1 MATVLDVIRGISQA
15 AANAYDGSHDERYM
29 ADGEAKKAGLRREE
43 GDSVLESRE
52 IDGFNVRFAGNK
64 INILY
69 HAEIKLKETHDRNKF
84 ENTVAASI
92 NDIANYL
99 KREYKKVTG
108 DTLTLTK
115 EGEPDILVQH
125 ISNVRSNCQASC
137 VYKVGNLD
145 GVLPV
150 EEGSSAKEK
159 LDQVTKDWLAYNKN
173 FEIGKGKNHA
183 KNITRKKEQ

>member
-43 GDSVLESRE
+43 GDSVLQSRE
-52 IDGFNVRFAGNK
+52 IDGFNVRFTGNK

-84 ENTVAASI
+84 ESTIAASI

-125 ISNVRSNCQASC
+125 ISNIRSNCQASC
-137 VYKVGNLD
+137 TYKVGNLD

-159 LDQVTKDWLAYNKN
+159 LDQVSKDWLAYNKN

-183 KNITRKKEQ
+183 TNVTRKKEQ

>member
-43 GDSVLESRE
+43 GDSVLQSRE
-52 IDGFNVRFAGNK
+52 IDGFNVRFTGNK

-84 ENTVAASI
+84 ESTIAASI

-125 ISNVRSNCQASC
+125 ISNIRSNCQASC
-137 VYKVGNLD
+137 TYKVGNLD

-183 KNITRKKEQ
+183 TNVTRKKEQ

>member
-52 IDGFNVRFAGNK
+52 IDGFNVRFTGNK

-84 ENTVAASI
+84 ESTIAASI

-125 ISNVRSNCQASC
+125 ISNIRSNCQASC
-137 VYKVGNLD
+137 TYKVGNLD

-183 KNITRKKEQ
+183 TNVTRKKEQ

>member
-52 IDGFNVRFAGNK
+52 IDGFNVRFTGNK

-69 HAEIKLKETHDRNKF
+69 HAEIKHKETHDRNKF
-84 ENTVAASI
+84 ESTIAASI

-125 ISNVRSNCQASC
+125 ISNIRSNCQASC
-137 VYKVGNLD
+137 TYKVGNLD

-183 KNITRKKEQ
+183 RNVTRKKEQ